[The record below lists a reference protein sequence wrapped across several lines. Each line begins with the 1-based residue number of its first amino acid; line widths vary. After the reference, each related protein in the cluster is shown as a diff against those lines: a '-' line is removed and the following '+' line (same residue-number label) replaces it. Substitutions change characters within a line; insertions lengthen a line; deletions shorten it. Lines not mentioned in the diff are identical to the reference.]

1 MLNIDPYTILWTLID
16 LLILFLLMKKFL
28 FKPINAILD
37 SRAKKIQDDTAQADQ
52 LRAEAEQIHQQYEQL
67 LAQSH
72 EEGSQYLAQAKA
84 RGEALYQQTVADAQ
98 AEAKRI
104 RENAAAHNVRDRN
117 QMLQSFRKEAAALI
131 IEATKKVAEQGDSA
145 IDDFL
150 KEAGEEK

>member
-37 SRAKKIQDDTAQADQ
+37 SRAKKIQDDTAQAEQ
-52 LRAEAEQIHQQYEQL
+52 LRAEAEQMHQQYEQL

-84 RGEALYQQTVADAQ
+84 RGEELYQQTVA
-98 AEAKRI
+98 EAKQEAKKI
-104 RENAAAHNVRDRN
+104 RENSAMHNAHDRK
-117 QMLQSFRKEAAALI
+117 QMLQSVREEVSSLVVLAA
-131 IEATKKVAEQGDSA
+131 EKVAEKNSDA
-145 IDDFL
+145 IDAFL
-150 KEAGEEK
+150 EEVDKKS